1 MYKRTKIAKKWSEI
15 AYDTTQ
21 QMQDHPMYGREL
33 TGESKVPSLLMMA
46 IADRQKTKSNQ
57 TPTLGFKSEQEMQKW
72 MQETLMEGARA
83 KVEVRRD
90 NSRDDLDKAV
100 SIATSFNPSTSLA
113 KGVFDVVK
121 DTASYKNQSRY
132 KKPTEAKKALNT
144 GGRVLEVTNRAY
156 KRLAS
161 KLGPISTAN
170 ELIKQTLGNKQYSL
184 KQPSS
189 YSKKGFKDYL
199 ARENNPALKEN
210 TPPPKAREPSS
221 NPGIT
226 RPALKTNKT
235 PTTPSSKVI
244 KKAYDMGVKLALN
257 NFYKKANP
265 APRPPTAALPKT
277 PTALKLNKVKTPS
290 SKALGAASKSLGV
303 ASKAIGPISYAQ
315 DAYKLTSREGRNQ
328 LKKEYS
334 PTPTRPTS
342 AVEAVTAPF
351 VDMATAVTSP
361 LSPAG
366 ITAATRTMGR
376 VAKGGQVNMRQRVNA
391 AKRGDTQATRHIV
404 NTMPFNHI

>member
-1 MYKRTKIAKKWSEI
+1 MWRTLKMYKRTKLAKKWSEI

-33 TGESKVPSLLMMA
+33 TGESKIPSLLMMA
-46 IADRQKTKSNQ
+46 IADRQKSKSNQ

-113 KGVFDVVK
+113 KGIFDVAK
-121 DTASYKNQSRY
+121 DITSYNNQSPY
-132 KKPTEAKKALNT
+132 KQGTEAKKALNT
-144 GGRVLEVTNRAY
+144 GGRVLEVTNRTS
-156 KRLAS
+156 KRLS
-161 KLGPISTAN
+161 KKLGPFSTAN
-170 ELIKQTLGNKQYSL
+170 ELLKQTLGNKQYSL
-184 KQPSS
+184 KQPKS
-189 YSKKGFKDYL
+189 YSKEGFKDYL
-199 ARENNPALKEN
+199 SRDNNPALKAN
-210 TPPPKAREPSS
+210 TPLPRAREITS
-221 NPGIT
+221 NPGST

-244 KKAYDMGVKLALN
+244 KKAYDMGVKLALD

-277 PTALKLNKVKTPS
+277 PTPPKLNKVKNLP
-290 SKALGAASKSLGV
+290 SKSIGV
-303 ASKAIGPISYAQ
+303 AKKVMGPLSMAN
-315 DAYKLTSREGRNQ
+315 DAYKLTSGEGRKQ

-334 PTPTRPTS
+334 LTPTRPTS